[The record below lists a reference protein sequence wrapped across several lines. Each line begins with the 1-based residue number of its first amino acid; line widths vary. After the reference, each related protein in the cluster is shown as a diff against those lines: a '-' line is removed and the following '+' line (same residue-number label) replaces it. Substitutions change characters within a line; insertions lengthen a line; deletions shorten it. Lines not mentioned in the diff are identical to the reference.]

1 MAVAPRQAARPSVT
15 AASADVIGDVAFE
28 LLGRQT
34 EVAILGRQRI
44 RGMVAEDQQPA
55 PGLASHR
62 LK

>member
-1 MAVAPRQAARPSVT
+1 MRRRPQAGRKTQHHRAG
-15 AASADVIGDVAFE
+15 ADVVGDVAFE
-28 LLGRQT
+28 LFGRQT

-55 PGLASHR
+55 PGLARHP